1 MAKNRTITQLECDV
15 CKERNY
21 SQVVSKNRALQKA
34 QGTLKIKKYCR
45 RCRKHHL
52 HKETK

>member
-1 MAKNRTITQLECDV
+1 MAKNRVTTHLGCDQ

-21 SQVVSKNRALQKA
+21 TQVLN
-34 QGTLKIKKYCR
+34 KKRSVGSLNLNKFCA
-45 RCRKHHL
+45 RCRKHTT